1 MPEPGESCC
10 SPELDIYPQGVYSD
24 QQKGMEEAMTGE
36 ALKDTADE
44 NAEAHG
50 AGCCP
55 CCCRGIHSHKMRT
68 DEERRKLLN
77 RLRRA
82 EGQIRGVE
90 RMVEEDAYCPDIMVQ
105 IQAAISALN
114 AFNREL
120 LAAHIRGCVA
130 DDIRK
135 GNDAVIDELAR
146 LTEKLMK

>member
-1 MPEPGESCC
+1 
-10 SPELDIYPQGVYSD
+10 
-24 QQKGMEEAMTGE
+24 MTGE
-36 ALKDTADE
+36 DLKDTADE
-44 NAEAHG
+44 NAEAPE

-55 CCCRGIHSHKMRT
+55 CCCG
-68 DEERRKLLN
+68 
-77 RLRRA
+77 RRA
-82 EGQIRGVE
+82 EGQIRGIE
-90 RMVEEDAYCPDIMVQ
+90 RMVEENAYCPDIMVQ

>member
-1 MPEPGESCC
+1 
-10 SPELDIYPQGVYSD
+10 
-24 QQKGMEEAMTGE
+24 MTGE
-36 ALKDTADE
+36 DLKDTADG
-44 NAEAHG
+44 NAEAPE

-55 CCCRGIHSHKMRT
+55 CCSGKGVHSHKLRT
-68 DEERRKLLN
+68 DDEKKKLLN

-82 EGQIRGVE
+82 EGQIRGIE

-120 LAAHIRGCVA
+120 LAKHIRGCIA
-130 DDIRK
+130 DDIRN

>member
-1 MPEPGESCC
+1 
-10 SPELDIYPQGVYSD
+10 
-24 QQKGMEEAMTGE
+24 MTGE

-114 AFNREL
+114 ALNREL
-120 LAAHIRGCVA
+120 LARHIRGCVA
-130 DDIRK
+130 DDIRN

>member
-1 MPEPGESCC
+1 
-10 SPELDIYPQGVYSD
+10 
-24 QQKGMEEAMTGE
+24 MTGE

-90 RMVEEDAYCPDIMVQ
+90 RMVEEDAYCPDIM
-105 IQAAISALN
+105 
-114 AFNREL
+114 
-120 LAAHIRGCVA
+120 AHIRGCVA